1 MNICIYICICMY
13 VCHVI
18 YTYIYKCVYIY
29 MYTCI
34 HTYIYITP
42 GAHTIRN
49 SSLTCTNVLAL
60 LVLKYLL
67 LGKLGQLSTRLQ
79 KVH

>member
-1 MNICIYICICMY
+1 M
-13 VCHVI
+13 
-18 YTYIYKCVYIY
+18 CVYMYIY
-29 MYTCI
+29 MYI
-34 HTYIYITP
+34 YMYMYIYITP

-49 SSLTCTNVLAL
+49 SALTCTNVLAL

-79 KVH
+79 KVY